1 MQDDASFLSSSIGNA
16 LLLDKTARLIH
27 LHLLNKN
34 SRQDYPMPGF
44 KKSGCR
50 LFRLSILFQNLKFVT
65 ADSHLTVHC
74 QMLLTVRALS
84 CALNM
89 ARRTHFGHQGAQGIQ
104 VW

>member
-44 KKSGCR
+44 KKSGDR
-50 LFRLSILFQNLKFVT
+50 FLRLSKAKHITPESQT
-65 ADSHLTVHC
+65 CHS
-74 QMLLTVRALS
+74 
-84 CALNM
+84 
-89 ARRTHFGHQGAQGIQ
+89 
-104 VW
+104 